1 MGIFTRV
8 SNMMKSKVNAT
19 LDDMENPIE
28 LLDQKVRDMEKA
40 LSEAKMNSASVIGNV
55 KQIEKQIETAKSESL
70 DWEEKVK
77 LAMSKGNED
86 LAKKA
91 LAKKLDCD
99 KKVQSLTSSYTSA
112 KAQADALKKT
122 LSSLEEELNKTR
134 SYRDEAAARYSTAQ
148 ASGKVN
154 EIMADI
160 KTKNNSISMDS
171 IERKIQKTESRAAG
185 LGELVSTDS
194 LESEFEDLNEI
205 NLEDELNKY
214 R

>member
-1 MGIFTRV
+1 MGIFSRV
-8 SNMMKSKVNAT
+8 SNMVKSKVNAS
-19 LDDMENPIE
+19 LDEMENPIE
-28 LLDQKVRDMEKA
+28 LLDQKIRDMEKA

-55 KQIEKQIETAKSESL
+55 KQLERQIEDTKREAL

-77 LAMSKGNED
+77 LAMSKGDED

-91 LAKKLDCD
+91 LARKLECD
-99 KKVQSLTSSYTSA
+99 KKAQSLSTSYSSA
-112 KAQADALKKT
+112 KAQADSLKKT
-122 LSSLEEELNKTR
+122 LADLEEELNKTR

-160 KTKNNSISMDS
+160 KTKSNSISMDS
-171 IERKIQKTESRAAG
+171 IERKIQKTEAHATG
-185 LGELVSTDS
+185 LGELVSSDS
-194 LESEFEDLNEI
+194 LEDEFAALGEV
-205 NLEDELNKY
+205 NLDDELAKY